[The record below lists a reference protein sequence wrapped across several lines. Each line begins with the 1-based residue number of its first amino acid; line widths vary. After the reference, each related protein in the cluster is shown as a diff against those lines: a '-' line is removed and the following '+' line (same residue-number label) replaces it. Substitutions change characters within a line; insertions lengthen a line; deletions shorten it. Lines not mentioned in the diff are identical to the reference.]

1 MAGNINQRKLNV
13 ASKWRKLEMA
23 KKWLKMA
30 MAWRRLMKWQSNVGN
45 AKADEISKMAS
56 ILIINKRNKQ

>member
-30 MAWRRLMKWQSNVGN
+30 MAWRRLMKWQS
-45 AKADEISKMAS
+45 
-56 ILIINKRNKQ
+56 